1 MLLSHFYRCI
11 GSFSLLSKDQL
22 LVLAFFDGLVMH
34 YFTCK
39 TKTQGTY
46 VILTDSASA
55 IFIIKLFGGRAH
67 FLSQFA
73 FYNCPNII
81 QSVAFVSSIHKRIHI
96 FCLTSLIME
105 VNIQLNLS

>member
-46 VILTDSASA
+46 NNYVILTDSASA
-55 IFIIKLFGGRAH
+55 IFIVKLFGGRAH

-73 FYNCPNII
+73 CYNCPKII
-81 QSVAFVSSIHKRIHI
+81 QSVACVSSIQKKNSH
-96 FCLTSLIME
+96 FL
-105 VNIQLNLS
+105 LN